1 MTKKKTKK
9 TIDQFQEEHV
19 EKLERENKEL
29 KATNRRVLKSLENA
43 KHKKQ
48 DLVNAVYQAVK
59 DNLSLIEIPKVKVP
73 PRDRRKGQEEVAIAL
88 LSDIQLAKVTPDYNT
103 EIAEERVLRYADKI
117 INIARIKRKSF
128 PVKKVAV
135 LVLGDIVEG
144 ELIFAGQE
152 HLIDS
157 SYIDK

>member
-1 MTKKKTKK
+1 MTKRKTKK

-73 PRDRRKGQEEVAIAL
+73 PEI
-88 LSDIQLAKVTPDYNT
+88 VTGK
-103 EIAEERVLRYADKI
+103 L
-117 INIARIKRKSF
+117 F
-128 PVKKVAV
+128 C
-135 LVLGDIVEG
+135 
-144 ELIFAGQE
+144 
-152 HLIDS
+152 
-157 SYIDK
+157 